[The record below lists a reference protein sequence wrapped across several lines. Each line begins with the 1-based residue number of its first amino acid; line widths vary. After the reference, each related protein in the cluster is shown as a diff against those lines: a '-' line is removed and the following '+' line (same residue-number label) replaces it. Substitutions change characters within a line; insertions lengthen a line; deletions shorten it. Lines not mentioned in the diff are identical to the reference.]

1 MGRIGFSFKS
11 SAGLARLAIDRIAAG
26 ISDSR
31 LALFDATL

>member
-1 MGRIGFSFKS
+1 MGRIGFSFNS